1 MFSIGNYKF
10 GIAIL
15 KTKENERIF
24 RISIFPIALIIQN
37 FEGVLI
43 EAKIVVAKSF
53 SIGIYIGN

>member
-1 MFSIGNYKF
+1 MFRIGSYEF
-10 GIAIL
+10 GIATL

-24 RISIFPIALIIQN
+24 RISIFPIVLIIQR

-43 EAKIVVAKSF
+43 EAKIVIAKSF